1 MFDYIIIGAGSS
13 GCVLA
18 QCLSENPANQVLLI
32 EAGGKDNKT
41 EIHIPAAYG
50 KLNYSNVDWGF
61 YTEPQT
67 FVNNRKMY
75 QPRGKTLGGSSSTN
89 AMAYIRG
96 HKNDYDLWEKSG
108 ADSWNY
114 ENVLPFFKKSEH
126 NEQIDDNFHGTKG
139 LLNVTYAKQYRTPLA
154 EAFVKGCVENNITE
168 NHDCNGAEQ
177 FGTGFFQFTIKD
189 GKRHSA
195 AQAFLVPALQ
205 RKNLVVY
212 TRTLVEHLIIEN
224 DKAVGVSVKTLSGRQ
239 TIKAAKEII
248 LCAGA
253 FASPQILMLSGIG
266 AKDELKKQ
274 GIELKKELTGV
285 GKNLHDHL
293 FFGVSCLSNWKGTLN
308 DVLKPIN
315 QAKHLLNYFINKKG
329 PLTISPLEAYAF
341 FKSEVTH
348 TQPDIQ
354 FHFAPAHLGNE
365 KNLADGADIYNPST
379 YPKTDGFTILPSLIQ
394 PKSRGYVGLRSKNP
408 ADAPVIQPNY
418 LAEEADRDIL
428 VKGFH
433 KAKSVIESKAVSAFT
448 KGINYP
454 TKYISDDDIFAHI
467 RKTVESIYHPVGTC
481 KMGKDDLS
489 VTDSELRVRG
499 IENLR
504 VADASVMPQIIS
516 GNTNAACIMIG
527 ERCADFIL
535 RK

>member
-1 MFDYIIIGAGSS
+1 MDYIIIGAGSA

-18 QCLSENPANQVLLI
+18 QRLSENPAHRVLLI
-32 EAGGKDNKT
+32 EAGGKDKKM
-41 EIHIPAAYG
+41 ELHIPAAYG

-61 YTEPQT
+61 YTEPQS
-67 FVNNRKMY
+67 FVDNRKMY

-96 HKNDYDLWEKSG
+96 NRNDYDLWEKLGVKGWSY
-108 ADSWNY
+108 N
-114 ENVLPFFKKSEH
+114 EVLPFFKKSEH
-126 NEQIDDNFHGTKG
+126 NEQIADNFHGTKG

-154 EAFVKGCVENNITE
+154 EAFVKGCVENNIPE
-168 NHDCNGAEQ
+168 NQDCNGEEQ

-189 GKRHSA
+189 GKRHST
-195 AQAFLVPALQ
+195 AQAFLVPALN
-205 RKNLVVY
+205 RKNLTVM
-212 TRTLVEHLIIEN
+212 TDTLVHRILIEN
-224 DKAVGVSVKTLSGRQ
+224 DKAVGVEVKTKAGFQ
-239 TIKAAKEII
+239 TIKADKEII
-248 LCAGA
+248 LSAGA
-253 FASPQILMLSGIG
+253 FASPQILMLSGVG
-266 AKDELKKQ
+266 AKDELKKH

-285 GKNLHDHL
+285 GNNLHDHL

-308 DVLKPIN
+308 DVLKPMN

-341 FKSEVTH
+341 FKSDKTKP
-348 TQPDIQ
+348 QPDIQ
-354 FHFAPAHLGNE
+354 FHFAPAHLGTE
-365 KNLADGADIYNPST
+365 KELAAGADIYKPST

-394 PKSRGYVGLRSKNP
+394 PKSRGYVALRSKNSS
-408 ADAPVIQPNY
+408 DAPIIQPNY

-428 VKGFH
+428 IKGFH
-433 KAKSVIESKAVSAFT
+433 AAKEVIESNAVSAFT

-454 TKYISDDDIFAHI
+454 TKYVSDDDILSHI

-481 KMGKDDLS
+481 KMGDAELS
-489 VTDSELRVRG
+489 VVDSELRVHG

-504 VADASVMPQIIS
+504 VADASVMPQIVS

-535 RK
+535 R